1 MESVAPPYSL
11 QLWPLAAV
19 GCCGLFALLAPGCA
33 PAVAALRLGFSVR
46 IGSTS
51 RLMASVCK
59 LRACDQRLYAAP
71 IRHYSIYTFIL
82 AYIHAILSLFLRP
95 LS

>member
-46 IGSTS
+46 VGSTS
-51 RLMASVCK
+51 RLMAS
-59 LRACDQRLYAAP
+59 LYELIQLGGFLQP
-71 IRHYSIYTFIL
+71 ELIPQ
-82 AYIHAILSLFLRP
+82 SLPKHSWAGATL
-95 LS
+95 

>member
-46 IGSTS
+46 VGSTS

-59 LRACDQRLYAAP
+59 LRAC
-71 IRHYSIYTFIL
+71 
-82 AYIHAILSLFLRP
+82 SLFAPAIKGFTPP
-95 LS
+95 LTTLFYHC